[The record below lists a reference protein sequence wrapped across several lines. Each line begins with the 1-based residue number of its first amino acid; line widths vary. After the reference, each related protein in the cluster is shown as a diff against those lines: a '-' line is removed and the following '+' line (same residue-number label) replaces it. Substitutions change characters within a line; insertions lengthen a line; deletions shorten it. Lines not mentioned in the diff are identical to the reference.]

1 MAVQI
6 EPGMALRIAELLD
19 LFAELP
25 STPPPLAEESRSHVR
40 TLMDAV
46 QEDSPVRP
54 EDARHG

>member
-6 EPGMALRIAELLD
+6 EPHMALRIAELLD

-25 STPPPLAEESRSHVR
+25 STPQPLTEEARAHVR

-46 QEDSPVRP
+46 QEDSPLRP
-54 EDARHG
+54 EDAHHG

>member
-1 MAVQI
+1 MAVEI
-6 EPGMALRIAELLD
+6 EAAKALRIAELLD

-25 STPPPLAEESRSHVR
+25 STPGPLTEEAREHVR

-46 QEDSPVRP
+46 QAESPLRP